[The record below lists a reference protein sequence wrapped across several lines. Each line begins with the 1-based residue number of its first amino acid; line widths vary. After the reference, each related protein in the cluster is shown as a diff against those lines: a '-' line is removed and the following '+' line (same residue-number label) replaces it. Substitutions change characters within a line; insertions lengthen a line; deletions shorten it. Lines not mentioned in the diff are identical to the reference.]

1 VTISSERNHHRN
13 GPGRRRRIFDPRGI
27 KLFCAEDHYN
37 ANWISLS
44 PCKPKSCKLHVTGRN
59 KAQEGHQAHVKDSK
73 CKATGGICIKEL
85 VVAKVCEEKLPR
97 CIQMIIGRWQLG
109 WVERFAIALVRLAP
123 LCVYSM
129 YLLQHHMCALPRCC
143 STPTSLHW
151 QQVHGQEQ
159 IQMLMRWCSD
169 ALAIEPCPTK
179 VGTMEG

>member
-1 VTISSERNHHRN
+1 MTISSERNHHRN

-73 CKATGGICIKEL
+73 CKATGGICIKES

-109 WVERFAIALVRLAP
+109 WIERFAIGRVCTSVCLLNVPSTAP
-123 LCVYSM
+123 HVCTSKV
-129 YLLQHHMCALPRCC
+129 LQ
-143 STPTSLHW
+143 STH
-151 QQVHGQEQ
+151 
-159 IQMLMRWCSD
+159 
-169 ALAIEPCPTK
+169 
-179 VGTMEG
+179 